1 MSSSARQLS
10 AVTAVA
16 LLGLPVQALLAQR
29 AGASEATLNEKLV
42 LSEATIRGLTESL
55 AVANGET
62 ELFKRK
68 YDDLNER
75 IEALG
80 VSTSSGK
87 EVESLR
93 ARLIASVRDLGLLQK
108 ENELSRERL
117 TSLSEAVLG
126 LLKTTE
132 GIDPKARLQV
142 EESLRGA
149 TRFLGRNSS
158 ATVNEAGLTDATVVD
173 FRPDLSLVVANI
185 GSRQGVR
192 TGMPFQIWRGEN
204 QIASVRI
211 VDVRDSVS
219 GAIVQS
225 LSENAGSVRT
235 GDALRIDTTR

>member
-1 MSSSARQLS
+1 MSTSARQLS

-29 AGASEATLNEKLV
+29 AGALEASLNEKLL
-42 LSEATIRGLTESL
+42 LSEAAIRGLTESL

-80 VSTSSGK
+80 VGTSSGK

-132 GIDPKARLQV
+132 GIDPKVRLQV

-173 FRPDLSLVVANI
+173 FKPDLSLVVANI
-185 GSRQGVR
+185 GSRHGVR

-219 GAIVQS
+219 GAVVNS
-225 LSENAGSVRT
+225 LSKNAGSVRT

>member
-16 LLGLPVQALLAQR
+16 LLGLPVQALLAHR
-29 AGASEATLNEKLV
+29 AGASEASLNEKLL

-80 VSTSSGK
+80 VGSSSDR

-117 TSLSEAVLG
+117 TSLSESVLG

-132 GIDPKARLQV
+132 GIDPKTRLQV

-149 TRFLGRNSS
+149 TRFLGKNSS
-158 ATVNEAGLTDATVVD
+158 ATVTEAGLTDASVVD
-173 FRPDLSLVVANI
+173 FKPDLSLVVANI

-192 TGMPFQIWRGEN
+192 TGMPFQIWRGEH

-225 LSENAGSVRT
+225 LSENAGSVRA